1 MRSAVNDL
9 LLVIESGLLFAGL
22 LFFVAITQLFG
33 LFTRQETQ
41 V

>member
-1 MRSAVNDL
+1 MRAAVTDL

-22 LFFVAITQLFG
+22 LFFVAITQVLG
-33 LFTRQETQ
+33 LFTRQERG